1 MNEVKK
7 NYNFP
12 EVKDLDKEFESLIKQ
27 LNRELKLIYKNQ
39 PTQTGGSGYVEL
51 RTDSGYI
58 QWRNDPNG
66 TWQNLVSLASLQGA
80 PGTPGAPGAG
90 LPTGGAV
97 GQIIKKKSLTD
108 YDTEWTNLNE
118 GKVGSKTVN
127 ESSIGNDKILVYKT
141 AGDEF
146 VFEAKPTGSVFNV
159 PAASYFNISRD
170 AASVTAVFEDGIGAL
185 CLTGIS
191 TASTQDRIS
200 FRGRSVSAPFTI
212 IGAINWRCQ
221 TTNHRQGLMLSDG
234 TRYML
239 IGNDNKSITTG
250 GYAPSIMFYST
261 ISSYLSYPYNN
272 SAQNNHQH
280 GLMFFKIE
288 DNGTNL
294 IISMSIGG
302 AGWRQL
308 YSASRT
314 ALFPSGVTEAGI
326 GLAYYGNTG
335 GEGNMIALKHWSLT

>member
-39 PTQTGGSGYVEL
+39 QTQTGGSGYIEL

-80 PGTPGAPGAG
+80 PGAPGAG

-108 YDTEWTNLNE
+108 YDTEWANLNE

-159 PAASYFNISRD
+159 PATSYFNISRD
-170 AASVTAVFEDGIGAL
+170 AASVTAALEDGIGAL
-185 CLTGIS
+185 CLTGVS
-191 TASTQDRIS
+191 TAGTADRIS
-200 FRGRSVSAPFTI
+200 FRGRSVTSPFTI
-212 IGAINWRCQ
+212 IAAINWRCQ
-221 TTNHRQGLMLSDG
+221 TTYHRQGLMLSDG
-234 TRYML
+234 TRYMI
-239 IGNDNKSITTG
+239 IGGDNQATTTNT
-250 GYAPSIMFYST
+250 YAPIIMFYST
-261 ISSYLSYPYNN
+261 ISSYSSYPY
-272 SAQNNHQH
+272 STVQNNHQQ
-280 GLMFFKIE
+280 GLMFFKIV

-302 AGWRQL
+302 GGWRQL